1 MTMTTTITD
10 EQFVGIST
18 PFLDIPY
25 RSVYT
30 DMLRSVYMVGNS
42 TSEEDDQAWFWTAEW
57 QEGEQEATAE
67 IQRGQLSKP
76 LHSVEEIGQ
85 YLSEL

>member
-1 MTMTTTITD
+1 MTVMTTITD

-18 PFLDIPY
+18 PFLGIPSC
-25 RSVYT
+25 SVYT
-30 DMLRSVYMVGNS
+30 DILKAYRVETS
-42 TSEEDDQAWFWTAEW
+42 TLEVDPQAWFWTAEW
-57 QEGEQEATAE
+57 QEGEQEATSE